1 VVGLDDAK
9 LADIVKTVIKDLASE
24 IVSKGSIAQVLD
36 DAVKKLADRFRVFQ
50 ITVKIERD
58 GKVSIWIF
66 TETM

>member
-1 VVGLDDAK
+1 LDDAK
-9 LADIVKTVIKDLASE
+9 LADIVKAVIKDVASG
-24 IVSKGSIAQVLD
+24 IVSRGSVAQALD

-50 ITVKIERD
+50 ITVKIEHD

>member
-1 VVGLDDAK
+1 MVGLDDAK